1 MNSLGSSFYGFTN
14 TTQPSSSASTFDS
27 DMNYYINFSGWT
39 NGQFPAIIKQSVIF
53 NANGLDS
60 YGNPKVLWN
69 FPTTKVP
76 ENTVECKAWY
86 TWIIPSLYTNNK
98 YQVEI
103 DLGIVNPNV
112 FTSVKTEPTIYVNT
126 FTYTGNTIAK
136 TTYRVYTTYPSNTFE
151 LDNTYDLY
159 FRGSKVDI

>member
-1 MNSLGSSFYGFTN
+1 
-14 TTQPSSSASTFDS
+14 
-27 DMNYYINFSGWT
+27 
-39 NGQFPAIIKQSVIF
+39 V
-53 NANGLDS
+53 
-60 YGNPKVLWN
+60 V
-69 FPTTKVP
+69 
-76 ENTVECKAWY
+76 
-86 TWIIPSLYTNNK
+86 YTNYK

-112 FTSVKTEPTIYVNT
+112 FTSVKMEPTIYANT
-126 FTYTGNTIAK
+126 FTYTGSTIAR